1 MCAIKS
7 NLTDSFPPGIQMQ
20 LPDKEAV
27 CPKRPRPPK
36 RRPPL
41 KLDNLAPNRDDL
53 SEVMS
58 QRSRDEP
65 IILNS

>member
-1 MCAIKS
+1 
-7 NLTDSFPPGIQMQ
+7 MQ

-27 CPKRPRPPK
+27 CPQTAEAPK
-36 RRPPL
+36 AEASL